1 MAGRFPSRAFARG
14 FSAGGGVRRRLGG
27 GGGGA
32 GPRRDVSR
40 ADAASNR
47 AISSGASNGG
57 KSGASSSSSSS
68 LNGLLQRY
76 AAMNEAHP
84 TTTRVGTGVVILC
97 VGDVA
102 AQRIQH
108 EGSRDRD
115 SKPFAIDARRLAAFA
130 SFGAIYTSWFQMHWF
145 RALQRWFPRR
155 SVMALSTATKRP
167 SLIRADVLAPL
178 LINQF
183 VAVPTLYYP
192 FYFAWTGFVRGFTAE
207 ESIALARERFTP
219 RLLCQNW
226 AFWLPAQFAQF
237 AVVPPGYHI
246 LYVSG
251 MGLGAFYTLVPIRPR
266 SRGERRSLRTFAG
279 VSLRPHLAFN
289 PRFRRLSTP
298 PDAFQLHPDIRL
310 YGTTLSVEHDTLAEH
325 AHVRGRAG
333 RGGRGED

>member
-1 MAGRFPSRAFARG
+1 M
-14 FSAGGGVRRRLGG
+14 
-27 GGGGA
+27 
-32 GPRRDVSR
+32 
-40 ADAASNR
+40 
-47 AISSGASNGG
+47 
-57 KSGASSSSSSS
+57 
-68 LNGLLQRY
+68 LQRY

-251 MGLGAFYTLVPIRPR
+251 MGLAWNTIL
-266 SRGERRSLRTFAG
+266 SLRCVLYTG
-279 VSLRPHLAFN
+279 PH
-289 PRFRRLSTP
+289 
-298 PDAFQLHPDIRL
+298 
-310 YGTTLSVEHDTLAEH
+310 TTASAW
-325 AHVRGRAG
+325 
-333 RGGRGED
+333 